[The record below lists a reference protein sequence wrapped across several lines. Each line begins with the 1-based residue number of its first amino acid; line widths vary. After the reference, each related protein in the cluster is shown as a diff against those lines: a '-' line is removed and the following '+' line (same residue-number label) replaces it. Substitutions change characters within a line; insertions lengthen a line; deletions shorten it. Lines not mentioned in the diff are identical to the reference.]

1 MAVTEQGHNPVSEDV
16 VRRHEAG
23 WHAFTRFMTL
33 ATAGVIAVLVFMAIF
48 LA

>member
-1 MAVTEQGHNPVSEDV
+1 MAVTDHGHNPVSEDV

-23 WHAFTRFMTL
+23 WHAFTRFLTL
-33 ATAGVIAVLVFMAIF
+33 SSVAVAVLLLLMLIF